1 MAFSLAARCVSS
13 SRIASRE
20 GEVDEESDEGAGIEE
35 EEEVSTALLAAELLL
50 LGGVDALRSGVITGA
65 GEGGERWGG
74 DGHGLGVQET
84 IRAVGNCCWKA
95 VVAWSVVMPEGVI
108 HSVRC
113 SA

>member
-1 MAFSLAARCVSS
+1 MAFSLAARWVSS
-13 SRIASRE
+13 SRVASRE

-50 LGGVDALRSGVITGA
+50 LGGVGALRSGA
-65 GEGGERWGG
+65 LDERGERWGG
-74 DGHGLGVQET
+74 DGHGFGVQET

>member
-13 SRIASRE
+13 SRVASRE

-50 LGGVDALRSGVITGA
+50 LGGVVALRSGA
-65 GEGGERWGG
+65 LDERREGWGG
-74 DGHGLGVQET
+74 DGHCLGVQET
-84 IRAVGNCCWKA
+84 IRAVGNCFWKA